1 MKDFPEPSARE
12 AEDPGLPWLRTW
24 KGVYL
29 FVLGSFVLWVALL
42 IVLTEIFS

>member
-1 MKDFPEPSARE
+1 MSDPREPRASE
-12 AEDPGLPWLRTW
+12 VEEPGLPGLRTW

-42 IVLTEIFS
+42 IVLTEVFS